1 MIPHMVVLENQ
12 LAKNGGVLVGKDVT
26 WADIACY
33 AFFSYVSM
41 KHPDIL
47 KDCPNMSVLIN
58 KIASNDNIKTISITI
73 TSNDSGLGLCAVL
86 FCAETDP
93 NDILNVFS
101 PKRRWLPTSP

>member
-1 MIPHMVVLENQ
+1 MSQFMSEKMIPHMAILENQ
-12 LAKNGGVLVGKDVT
+12 LAKNDGVLVGKDVT

-58 KIASNDNIKTISITI
+58 KIASNDNIKKY
-73 TSNDSGLGLCAVL
+73 L
-86 FCAETDP
+86 ET
-93 NDILNVFS
+93 
-101 PKRRWLPTSP
+101 RPTTEI